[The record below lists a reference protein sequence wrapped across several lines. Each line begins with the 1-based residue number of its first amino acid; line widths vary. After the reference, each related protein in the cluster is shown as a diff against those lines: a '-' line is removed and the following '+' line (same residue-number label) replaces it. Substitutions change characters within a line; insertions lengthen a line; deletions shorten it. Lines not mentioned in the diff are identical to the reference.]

1 MRPLSPGAQDC
12 YDTIGRRV
20 PRRSD
25 RRAPP
30 VTVEPSTVGRMA
42 GQAPSAGQRPYSEI
56 DYQLHIAGKGPC
68 PFGCCD
74 GR

>member
-12 YDTIGRRV
+12 YDIIGRRI
-20 PRRSD
+20 PRRLSEPTP
-25 RRAPP
+25 AP
-30 VTVEPSTVGRMA
+30 VIARSTVGR
-42 GQAPSAGQRPYSEI
+42 
-56 DYQLHIAGKGPC
+56 IAGPDPAEVPVYTDLDFQRHLRGEGPC